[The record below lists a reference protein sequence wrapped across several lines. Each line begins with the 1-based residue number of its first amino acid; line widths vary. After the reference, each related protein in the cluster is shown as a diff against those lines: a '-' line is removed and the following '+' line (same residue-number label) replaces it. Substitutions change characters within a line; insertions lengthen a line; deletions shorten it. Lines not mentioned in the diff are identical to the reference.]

1 MLGFLPLIVA
11 KYDRWM
17 KKKKKKKKKK
27 NEIGP
32 VQTLNFAQ
40 VGFTSSKI
48 KKKFSFMLKQKRDYR
63 QNTVKWINIY
73 STNEKISI

>member
-1 MLGFLPLIVA
+1 MLAFLPLIVA
-11 KYDRWM
+11 KYDRWL
-17 KKKKKKKKKK
+17 KKKKGL
-27 NEIGP
+27 GP
-32 VQTLNFAQ
+32 VQALNFAQ

>member
-17 KKKKKKKKKK
+17 KKKKKKRTWPGSDTKLCTSR
-27 NEIGP
+27 IHI
-32 VQTLNFAQ
+32 VQNQ
-40 VGFTSSKI
+40 KVSS
-48 KKKFSFMLKQKRDYR
+48 MLKQKRDYR

>member
-11 KYDRWM
+11 KYDRRL
-17 KKKKKKKKKK
+17 KKKKKKKGL
-27 NEIGP
+27 GP
-32 VQTLNFAQ
+32 VQALNFAQ

>member
-11 KYDRWM
+11 KYDRWLE
-17 KKKKKKKKKK
+17 KKKKKKKGL
-27 NEIGP
+27 GP

>member
-1 MLGFLPLIVA
+1 MA
-11 KYDRWM
+11 E
-17 KKKKKKKKKK
+17 KKKGL
-27 NEIGP
+27 GP
-32 VQTLNFAQ
+32 VQALSIAQ

-48 KKKFSFMLKQKRDYR
+48 KKKISFMLKQKRDYR

>member
-17 KKKKKKKKKK
+17 KKKKKKGL
-27 NEIGP
+27 GP

>member
-27 NEIGP
+27 GLGP
-32 VQTLNFAQ
+32 VKKQKFAQ

>member
-27 NEIGP
+27 GLGP

-48 KKKFSFMLKQKRDYR
+48 KKKVFFHVEAKKRLPSKYGKMD
-63 QNTVKWINIY
+63 
-73 STNEKISI
+73 

>member
-11 KYDRWM
+11 KYDRWLE
-17 KKKKKKKKKK
+17 KKKKKRTWPGSGTKLCTSRIHIIQNKKKVFFHV
-27 NEIGP
+27 EE
-32 VQTLNFAQ
+32 
-40 VGFTSSKI
+40 
-48 KKKFSFMLKQKRDYR
+48 KRDYR

>member
-11 KYDRWM
+11 KYDRWLE
-17 KKKKKKKKKK
+17 KKKKKKKGL
-27 NEIGP
+27 GP
-32 VQTLNFAQ
+32 VQALNFAQ

>member
-11 KYDRWM
+11 KYDRWL
-17 KKKKKKKKKK
+17 KKKKKGL
-27 NEIGP
+27 GP
-32 VQTLNFAQ
+32 VQALNFAQ

>member
-17 KKKKKKKKKK
+17 KKKKKKKGL
-27 NEIGP
+27 GP